1 MRQCFSD
8 YGEGKIS
15 QNTRM
20 VEILPDGKNKN
31 VFAMM
36 PAYLGKDRYFGA
48 KSLLHFLIIIYK
60 DYLHIWGNSII

>member
-1 MRQCFSD
+1 MRKIDFEEAVSRLDFQEAIEVMRQCFSD

-31 VFAMM
+31 V
-36 PAYLGKDRYFGA
+36 LR
-48 KSLLHFLIIIYK
+48 
-60 DYLHIWGNSII
+60 